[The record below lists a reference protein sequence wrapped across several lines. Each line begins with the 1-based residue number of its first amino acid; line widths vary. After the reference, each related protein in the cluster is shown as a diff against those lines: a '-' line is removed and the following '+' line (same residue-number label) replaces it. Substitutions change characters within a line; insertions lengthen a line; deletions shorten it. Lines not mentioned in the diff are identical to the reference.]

1 MYCEKMINQL
11 IKMTLREV
19 NNKLESLYRQ
29 LDLMRIYESEMLKQE
44 GRKKYQELLDSTL
57 DQINQYQILKDKM
70 LKK

>member
-1 MYCEKMINQL
+1 
-11 IKMTLREV
+11 MTLREV
-19 NNKLESLYRQ
+19 NNKLESLYKQ